1 MIMACSVNQH
11 VSDDGCSPNEYGSS
25 SDEYGSLETYKNIVS
40 HIYLKL
46 ENLNFAEHNYNEE
59 NTINVDIMR
68 FNPTKL
74 TVERNGNTSWK
85 VLYDNKTLILN
96 FKSFSGVICRS
107 KSLPRQKYVRID
119 DLCLK
124 KIYREICHLICHLI
138 NAEEY
143 HDWCNEYCKVFL
155 NYLDHRLS
163 INKIHYFEDISI
175 VFEEV
180 VLMNK
185 GEGKSPKLRLKNE
198 MINSKSMLF

>member
-1 MIMACSVNQH
+1 MACSVNQC
-11 VSDDGCSPNEYGSS
+11 VSNDGCSPSEYSYSS
-25 SDEYGSLETYKNIVS
+25 EEYGSLEKYKNIVS
-40 HIYLKL
+40 QL
-46 ENLNFAEHNYNEE
+46 ENLNFAEHNYNEK
-59 NTINVDIMR
+59 NAINVDIMR

-107 KSLPRQKYVRID
+107 KRLPRQKYVRIN

-138 NAEEY
+138 NAKEY
-143 HDWCNEYCKVFL
+143 RDWCNEYCKVFL
-155 NYLDHRLS
+155 NYFDHRLS
-163 INKIHYFEDISI
+163 IDKIHYFEDISI

-198 MINSKSMLF
+198 MINSKSMSF